1 MDDDSGT
8 RATRRAMPSTSTSN
22 DATHGD
28 ETRAS
33 SADDSSFLTLM
44 NDFSPTDVREP
55 LVFMSWNANGLLNRV
70 RDKVRGR
77 SGVPREAMALKEA
90 IMKRKPDVI
99 ALQEVWL
106 KCAGGPS
113 EGTGG
118 GKWCVA
124 VARRRRLYRSLDV
137 FVAKERSSAGWTDGN
152 RTVQA
157 TRRTERGRKIR
168 GR

>member
-1 MDDDSGT
+1 M
-8 RATRRAMPSTSTSN
+8 
-22 DATHGD
+22 
-28 ETRAS
+28 
-33 SADDSSFLTLM
+33 
-44 NDFSPTDVREP
+44 
-55 LVFMSWNANGLLNRV
+55 
-70 RDKVRGR
+70 
-77 SGVPREAMALKEA
+77 PREAMALKEA

-152 RTVQA
+152 RTAQA